1 MISVND
7 DSHNKGQNKMKKQN
21 GNALAKQAPQAITE
35 VPDYLKPKPGVRLG
49 NENVTSED
57 VIVPRI
63 ALAQSNSFELKKS
76 HAKYIEGLEQGEF
89 FNTATKEIYGKALR
103 VINVHYFRSRIRWN
117 GKEIGAG
124 ILCRSDD
131 GANGIGDPGGACA
144 SCEFSKFNTDE
155 DDSRPSCMMF
165 MNFPC
170 LVIGAKGEVDPA
182 GIVIYSMKSLSI
194 KTGKHWNTLVNIKNL
209 DRFAGVYKLTSVED
223 HRASGDSF
231 QPNIENDGLV
241 TREQAEAGRISYE
254 LINSWRAAGR
264 MPAPESET
272 VTV

>member
-1 MISVND
+1 MS
-7 DSHNKGQNKMKKQN
+7 
-21 GNALAKQAPQAITE
+21 KQALTKQQNATSLE
-35 VPDYLKPKPGVRLG
+35 VPEYLKPKPGAARLG

-76 HAKYIEGLEQGEF
+76 HAKYIADLEAGQF
-89 FNTATKEIYGKALR
+89 FNTATKEVYGEALR

-131 GANGIGDPGGACA
+131 GATGTGDPGGSCSA
-144 SCEFSKFNTDE
+144 CEFSKFNTEEE
-155 DDSRPSCMMF
+155 DTRPSCMMF

-170 LVIGAKGEVDPA
+170 LVIGSKGEVDPA
-182 GIVIYSMKSLSI
+182 GIVIFSMKSISI
-194 KTGKHWNTLVNIKNL
+194 KVGKHWNTLVNIKNL
-209 DRFAGVYKLTSVED
+209 DRFAGIYKISVVED

-231 QPNIENDGLV
+231 QPNVENDGLV
-241 TREQAEAGRISYE
+241 SESQAAAGRASYE
-254 LINSWRAAGR
+254 LINAWRAAGK